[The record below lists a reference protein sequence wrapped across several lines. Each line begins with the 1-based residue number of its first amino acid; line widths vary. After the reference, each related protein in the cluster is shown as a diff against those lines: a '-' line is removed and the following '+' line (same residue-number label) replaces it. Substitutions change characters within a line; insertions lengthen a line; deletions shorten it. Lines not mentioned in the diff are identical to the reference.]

1 MMNYVL
7 KPAQK
12 EHLHTVLNWVQTADE
27 LCLWGGSA
35 LSFPPSVET
44 TWVEIGANE
53 CNSFVLSSETGEVL
67 GFVQTLERSSNIHLA
82 RIIVSPAVRGKGLGR
97 ILCEQLIRHVVSVHH
112 PEKITLNVF
121 SHNTVA
127 ISLYTSL
134 GFMIVSMQEDK
145 GLVGMA
151 LDPNGGLGV

>member
-1 MMNYVL
+1 M
-7 KPAQK
+7 
-12 EHLHTVLNWVQTADE
+12 
-27 LCLWGGSA
+27 
-35 LSFPPSVET
+35 
-44 TWVEIGANE
+44 
-53 CNSFVLSSETGEVL
+53 
-67 GFVQTLERSSNIHLA
+67 
-82 RIIVSPAVRGKGLGR
+82 RGKGLGR